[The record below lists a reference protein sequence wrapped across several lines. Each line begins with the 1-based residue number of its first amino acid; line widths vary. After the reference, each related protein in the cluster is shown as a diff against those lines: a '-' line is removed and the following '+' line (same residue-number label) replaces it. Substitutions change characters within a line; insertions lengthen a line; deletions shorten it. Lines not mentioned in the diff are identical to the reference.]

1 MSGLMIGETTE
12 LLEKSLV
19 GKHIL
24 KRNRYAERV
33 IHVDNDRSCGD
44 PTEHTRCRGGVI
56 SEEFRKKH
64 GNSFFPFCL
73 RTRRLSKQCKRTCGY
88 SNRGNLKRNGTN
100 KLGVWSIPC
109 QAIAG

>member
-56 SEEFRKKH
+56 SEEFRKKTRE
-64 GNSFFPFCL
+64 FVFPFL
-73 RTRRLSKQCKRTCGY
+73 FEYKEIIEAVQK
-88 SNRGNLKRNGTN
+88 NLPAFVPGQ
-100 KLGVWSIPC
+100 P
-109 QAIAG
+109 